1 MDTSNHLEYA
11 KKMVIV
17 PPELIA
23 RLEHNNNSTQQV
35 SSSSS
40 SLDAE
45 MSRILSDK
53 RLADNDKWKL
63 YQQVLQRHLNINA
76 SKRESI
82 NLPIVDTDMGLIQ
95 NNMQRTAAALVDEI
109 VESFPKIYKSEARSL
124 LRTMARNGDRISW
137 DSSGF
142 VYVQNKMIPNSNI
155 VDILHSIVRARKS
168 NPLPTGWHEV
178 MQALKE
184 MHIPSTYINNV
195 DALRFLGH
203 EVAEPSI
210 ISPGRGMYQ
219 SPIRT
224 PILNR
229 LRPRADK
236 SPSRI
241 PTSNLENWE
250 PFTPP
255 HISRKQ

>member
-35 SSSSS
+35 SSS

-76 SKRESI
+76 CI
-82 NLPIVDTDMGLIQ
+82 NIVDTDMGLIQ

-142 VYVQNKMIPNSNI
+142 VYVQNKMIPNFNI

-168 NPLPTGWHEV
+168 NPLPTVWHEV
-178 MQALKE
+178 MQAMKE
-184 MHIPSTYINNV
+184 MHIASTYINNV

-210 ISPGRGMYQ
+210 ISPGRGMYH
-219 SPIRT
+219 SPPIRT